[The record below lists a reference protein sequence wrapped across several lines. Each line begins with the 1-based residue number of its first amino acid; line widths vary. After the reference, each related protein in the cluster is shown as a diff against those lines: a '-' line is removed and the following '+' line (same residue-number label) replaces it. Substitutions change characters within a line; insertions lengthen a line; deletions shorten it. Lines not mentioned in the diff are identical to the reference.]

1 MAHFKRSL
9 TAIPVFGLSFA
20 LVAGLGPVPALAATS
35 AELQQQLDSASEQL
49 NSLYSAAEQASND
62 LITVNN
68 ELESTK
74 QQIQE
79 TEAKI
84 AEEEQQLAAY
94 QSELS
99 DLVSTQY
106 KSGGSASIVSVLLNS
121 GSFTN
126 LISNLHYADKA
137 AEHKQDVIAS
147 THELMT
153 SLEQSRADLEEQ
165 KAEQEKL
172 VADQQEKADAAA
184 AAAYDAQAYYD
195 QLSDELK
202 AQIAAEEE
210 AARQAAAEEAAR
222 REQEQGGNGGGADT
236 GGSTGG
242 TTDNGG
248 TSGGG
253 NTGGGGGNTSGGGGN
268 TSSGGGNTGGGGS
281 TGGGSSSGPTTSASN
296 MVARAQSIIGS
307 GYSYSGYY
315 WSGSTSTSWFT
326 CSGVVDYA
334 LGLSSHSN
342 SPESLMAKVK
352 ARGTWTTS
360 VSELKYGDLVFFTTS
375 RYCGHVGIYIGGGE
389 MIDSIPGS
397 GVGYR
402 TLSYIGGFIGG
413 GSIV

>member
-184 AAAYDAQAYYD
+184 AAASDAQAYYD

-222 REQEQGGNGGGADT
+222 REQEQGGNGGGTDT

-248 TSGGG
+248 SSGG
-253 NTGGGGGNTSGGGGN
+253 NTGGGGGNT
-268 TSSGGGNTGGGGS
+268 GGGGS
-281 TGGGSSSGPTTSASN
+281 TGGGGGSSSGPTTSASN

-342 SPESLMAKVK
+342 SPESLMADVK

>member
-184 AAAYDAQAYYD
+184 AAASDAQAYYD

-222 REQEQGGNGGGADT
+222 REQEQGGNGGGTDT

-248 TSGGG
+248 SSGGG
-253 NTGGGGGNTSGGGGN
+253 NTGGGGGN

-281 TGGGSSSGPTTSASN
+281 TGGGGGSSSGPTTSASN

-334 LGLSSHSN
+334 LGLPSRSN
-342 SPESLMAKVK
+342 SPESLMADVK
-352 ARGTWTTS
+352 SRGTWTTS

>member
-184 AAAYDAQAYYD
+184 AAASDAQAYYD

-236 GGSTGG
+236 GGGTGG

-248 TSGGG
+248 
-253 NTGGGGGNTSGGGGN
+253 
-268 TSSGGGNTGGGGS
+268 SSGGGNTGGGGS
-281 TGGGSSSGPTTSASN
+281 TGGGGGSSSGPTTSASN

-334 LGLSSHSN
+334 LGLSSRSN

>member
-184 AAAYDAQAYYD
+184 AAASDAQAYYD

-236 GGSTGG
+236 GGGTGG

-248 TSGGG
+248 SSGGG

-268 TSSGGGNTGGGGS
+268 TSSGG
-281 TGGGSSSGPTTSASN
+281 GGGSSSGPTTSASN

-334 LGLSSHSN
+334 LGLSSQSN

>member
-184 AAAYDAQAYYD
+184 AAASDAQAYYD

-222 REQEQGGNGGGADT
+222 REQEQGGNGGGTDT

-248 TSGGG
+248 SSGG
-253 NTGGGGGNTSGGGGN
+253 NTGGGGGNA
-268 TSSGGGNTGGGGS
+268 SSGGGNTGGGGS
-281 TGGGSSSGPTTSASN
+281 TGGGGGSSSGPTTSASN

-342 SPESLMAKVK
+342 SPESLMADVK

>member
-35 AELQQQLDSASEQL
+35 AELQQQLDSASKQL

-184 AAAYDAQAYYD
+184 AAASDAQAYYD

-236 GGSTGG
+236 GGGTGG

-248 TSGGG
+248 
-253 NTGGGGGNTSGGGGN
+253 
-268 TSSGGGNTGGGGS
+268 SSGGGNTGGGGS
-281 TGGGSSSGPTTSASN
+281 TGGGGGSSSGPTTSASN

-334 LGLSSHSN
+334 LGLSSRSN

>member
-184 AAAYDAQAYYD
+184 AAASDAQAYYD

-236 GGSTGG
+236 GGGTGG

-248 TSGGG
+248 SSGGG
-253 NTGGGGGNTSGGGGN
+253 NTGGGGGNT
-268 TSSGGGNTGGGGS
+268 GGGGS
-281 TGGGSSSGPTTSASN
+281 TGGGGGSSSGPTTSASN

-334 LGLSSHSN
+334 LGLSSRSN